1 MKNFVQ
7 SGRTVTVPAPAGGA
21 LSGDPVLV
29 GSLFGVAA
37 YTAGAGV
44 DLEMQV
50 EGVFDL
56 PKAAGITFTVGAPVY
71 FDTAAEAVTSAASGN
86 KLIGSALAV
95 AAGSDP
101 VARVRLPGMV
111 IT

>member
-29 GSLFGVAA
+29 GSIFGVAA
-37 YTAGAGV
+37 FTAAPGLDVEVQA
-44 DLEMQV
+44 

-56 PKAAGITFTVGAPVY
+56 PKAPAVTFVIGDRVY
-71 FDTAAEAVTSAASGN
+71 FDAAAEKVTSVSNGN
-86 KLIGSALAV
+86 HLIGSALGN
-95 AAGSDP
+95 AGSADP
-101 VARVRLPGMV
+101 TARVRLPGMV
-111 IT
+111 IA